1 MRRGETSSEAKWEQP
16 DNMALCPES
25 VTLLFMHHLCTLCTN
40 GVFITAMLPNM
51 YDIKIPQ
58 CISQEKSPSPRPS
71 EKSLKTTL
79 RAIVAT
85 KMHVHAHMH
94 RTHILARIHLV
105 RRDIFRHLRRGLVGA
120 APLPRPVAAGDKT
133 ISDWTFGLR
142 LHSDWISVLPLISCV
157 GEGYSL
163 IRRFSPCLCTCH
175 GSIVVCRPSS
185 C

>member
-1 MRRGETSSEAKWEQP
+1 
-16 DNMALCPES
+16 
-25 VTLLFMHHLCTLCTN
+25 
-40 GVFITAMLPNM
+40 
-51 YDIKIPQ
+51 
-58 CISQEKSPSPRPS
+58 
-71 EKSLKTTL
+71 
-79 RAIVAT
+79 
-85 KMHVHAHMH
+85 MHVHAHMH

-185 C
+185 CWCKDGMLVLSIDHDAARIVIVEHIAILALGLNSRTHLKLTVILQHLTLPLPCPFTLPQHPPIHPSRHQVA